1 MFLLDTNHCSLI
13 MQGNT
18 AVLEH
23 LRAIGQTPVMTCVIV
38 QGELILMAERSAR
51 KADNRRMVEA
61 FLRQLT
67 IFSIDQVTAHTYG
80 TLKAAILQRFGPKEK
95 AKQRHTAL
103 HQLGF
108 SENDLWIAA
117 IALQYQLTLVSM
129 DSDFQ
134 RMQEIVS
141 IPTVR
146 WDLPQ

>member
-13 MQGNT
+13 LQGHPI
-18 AVLEH
+18 VLDH
-23 LRAIGQTPVMTCVIV
+23 LAAIGQTPVMTCVIV

-51 KADNRRMVEA
+51 RAENRRTVDA
-61 FLRQLT
+61 FLREIT
-67 IFSIDQVTAHTYG
+67 IFSIDQITAHTYG
-80 TLKAAILQRFGPKEK
+80 SLKAAVLQQFGPKEK

-134 RMQEIVS
+134 RMQAVVS
-141 IPTVR
+141 LPTVR
-146 WDLPQ
+146 WDQP

>member
-13 MQGNT
+13 LQGNPI
-18 AVLEH
+18 VLDH
-23 LRAIGQTPVMTCVIV
+23 LAAIGQTPVMTCVIV

-51 KADNRRMVEA
+51 RAENRRTVDA
-61 FLRQLT
+61 FLREIT
-67 IFSIDQVTAHTYG
+67 IFSIDQITAHTYG
-80 TLKAAILQRFGPKEK
+80 SLKAAVLQHFGPKEK

-103 HQLGF
+103 HHLGF

-134 RMQEIVS
+134 RMQAVVS
-141 IPTVR
+141 LPTVR
-146 WDLPQ
+146 WDQP